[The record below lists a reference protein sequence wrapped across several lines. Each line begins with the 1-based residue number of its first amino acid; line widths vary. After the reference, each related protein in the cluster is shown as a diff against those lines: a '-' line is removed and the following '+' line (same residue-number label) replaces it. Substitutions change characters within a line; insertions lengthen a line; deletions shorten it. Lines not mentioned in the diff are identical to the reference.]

1 MEKKDKVFA
10 DGFIFKRS
18 ENAPEWVIGKIS
30 VKVEDAV
37 AFLNKNTKNG
47 WVNLNVNQSQNGK
60 IYIELDTW
68 EKAQG
73 YQSKPK
79 VEDDWSPKAIAVQN
93 AQSYSQKPKSNSDD
107 LPF

>member
-18 ENAPEWVIGKIS
+18 ENAPDWVIGKIS

-37 AFLNKNTKNG
+37 AFLKNNTKNG
-47 WVNLNVNQSQNGK
+47 WVNLNVNASKNGK
-60 IYIELDTW
+60 FYIELDTW

-73 YQSKPK
+73 SQSTPAK
-79 VEDDWSPKAIAVQN
+79 
-93 AQSYSQKPKSNSDD
+93 NSDD

>member
-1 MEKKDKVFA
+1 MEKKNKVFA

-18 ENAPEWVIGKIS
+18 ENAPDWVVGKIS
-30 VKVEDAV
+30 VKVEDAIK
-37 AFLNKNTKNG
+37 FLNSNTKNG
-47 WVNLNVNQSQNGK
+47 WVNLNVNESQNGK

-73 YQSKPK
+73 SQSTPAKN
-79 VEDDWSPKAIAVQN
+79 DN
-93 AQSYSQKPKSNSDD
+93 D

>member
-18 ENAPEWVIGKIS
+18 ENAPDWVIGKIS

-37 AFLNKNTKNG
+37 KFLNNNTKNG

-60 IYIELDTW
+60 FYIELDTW
-68 EKAQG
+68 EKAQSS
-73 YQSKPK
+73 QSTPAK
-79 VEDDWSPKAIAVQN
+79 
-93 AQSYSQKPKSNSDD
+93 NSDD

>member
-18 ENAPEWVIGKIS
+18 ENAPDWVIGKIS

-37 AFLNKNTKNG
+37 KFLNNNIKNG

-73 YQSKPK
+73 SQSKPAK
-79 VEDDWSPKAIAVQN
+79 NDN
-93 AQSYSQKPKSNSDD
+93 D